1 MLSNTGRA
9 LQSRV
14 NAVLFIA
21 VALAWAVPC
30 RAAEGDAKPADKP
43 AKAEPVMP
51 DVDWVLEHNLDD
63 KGKGPQPEFRKTK
76 GWKMADYTGTG
87 AVKVEDGTVILEMG
101 NEMTGVKWHGPI
113 TRMNYEITLDAK
125 RVDGSDFFCGLTFPY
140 GEDPCSFIVGGWGG
154 TCVGISSI
162 DFYDAYNNETARFRE
177 FELNRWYRIRV
188 RVTEG
193 KIEAWIDDDQLVN
206 LEVKK
211 RKIGIRWEMQACV
224 PLGIATWRTTG
235 AIRNIRMAALPA
247 PIGAAAEEKKDE
259 AK

>member
-1 MLSNTGRA
+1 MVAGIGHGIRSLMIAAFSVG
-9 LQSRV
+9 V
-14 NAVLFIA
+14 VLA
-21 VALAWAVPC
+21 CTAPGW
-30 RAAEGDAKPADKP
+30 AAEGEAKKEAKPE
-43 AKAEPVMP
+43 KAEPVMP

-87 AVKVEDGTVILEMG
+87 AVKVEDGTVILGMG

-125 RVDGSDFFCGLTFPY
+125 RVDGGDFFCGLTFPY

-206 LEVKK
+206 LDVKK

-247 PIGAAAEEKKDE
+247 PVETAPQ